1 MQTTVGECLLLL
13 GHPDVYNLPEQ
24 PIVSLVVS
32 RAKTVAL
39 RKRGR
44 ELLNLLN
51 GIVEDYDAIRQSI
64 VEEYQKKD
72 EEGKPIETAENPGFY
87 EMLPGWQ
94 KAIEARINEE
104 IEVEFTPFAE
114 DELGDGFT
122 LAETLRLGKF
132 CE

>member
-72 EEGKPIETAENPGFY
+72 EDGKPIEAAPNPGFY

-94 KAIEARINEE
+94 KAIEERINESIE
-104 IEVEFTPFAE
+104 IEFAPFTE
-114 DELGDGFT
+114 DELGEGFT